1 MNDAMIRG
9 FILFNVLDICLKDT
23 NHRVTSKI
31 NRQEQI
37 LDINVNGN
45 EVSHFER

>member
-1 MNDAMIRG
+1 MNDAMIGR

-23 NHRVTSKI
+23 NHRVTNKI

>member
-1 MNDAMIRG
+1 M
-9 FILFNVLDICLKDT
+9 FNVLDICLKDT

-37 LDINVNGN
+37 LDINNVNGN

>member
-1 MNDAMIRG
+1 M
-9 FILFNVLDICLKDT
+9 FNVLDICLKDT

-45 EVSHFER
+45 EASHFER